1 MTDLSSSPT
10 SRVGRRT
17 ILRAAMLAAAALP
30 LAACVGEEDPLA
42 KQAREGNNKN
52 YIAGDGSVQEYGKES
67 RTEPVQ
73 ISSVAYDGTKIDS
86 ATWVGQVTVMNFWYA
101 ACAPCRIEAPH
112 MVELS
117 AEFKDQVEFVGVNV
131 RDEKEAAEAFERTF
145 GIKYPSIQ
153 DTQGEI
159 QLAMTKYV
167 PLKAVPT
174 TLVLDKQ
181 GRVSARVLGVAEK
194 STLKSLINTALTES
208 L

>member
-1 MTDLSSSPT
+1 MTDPSSFPT

-73 ISSVAYDGTKIDS
+73 INSVAYDGTKIDS
-86 ATWVGQVTVMNFWYA
+86 ANWVGQVTVMNFWYA

-117 AEFKDQVEFVGVNV
+117 AEFKGDVEFVGINV

-181 GRVSARVLGVAEK
+181 GRVAARVLGVAEK
-194 STLKSLINTALTES
+194 STLKSLINTAVTES

>member
-1 MTDLSSSPT
+1 MTDPT
-10 SRVGRRT
+10 SSQAARLGRRT
-17 ILRAAMLAAAALP
+17 LLRAVVLGAAIIP

-52 YIAGDGSVQEYGKES
+52 YIAGDGSVEEYAPES
-67 RTEPVQ
+67 RTAPVE
-73 ISSVAYDGTKIDS
+73 IKAVAYDGSAIDS
-86 ATWVGQVTVMNFWYA
+86 ADWAGQATILNFWYA

-112 MVELS
+112 MVELNK
-117 AEFKDQVEFVGVNV
+117 EFGDKAQFIGINV
-131 RDEKEAAEAFERTF
+131 RDEKDAAEAFERNF
-145 GIKYPSIQ
+145 GIKYPSVQ
-153 DTQGEI
+153 DTEGAI

-181 GRVSARVLGVAEK
+181 GRVSARVLGAADK
-194 STLKSLINTALTES
+194 TTLKALINTALTES

>member
-1 MTDLSSSPT
+1 MTDPISSQPT
-10 SRVGRRT
+10 RLGRRT
-17 ILRAAMLAAAALP
+17 FLRAAMLAAAVVP

-52 YIAGDGSVQEYGKES
+52 YIAGDGSVQEYGPES

-73 ISSVAYDGTKIDS
+73 LSAVSYDGTKIDS
-86 ATWVGQVTVMNFWYA
+86 ASWAGQVTVLNFWYA

-117 AEFKDQVEFVGVNV
+117 AEFKGRAEFLGINV

-145 GIKYPSIQ
+145 GIKYPSVQ
-153 DTQGEI
+153 DTEGAV

-167 PLKAVPT
+167 PLQAVPT

-181 GRVSARVLGVAEK
+181 GRVSSRILGVAEK
-194 STLKSLINTALTES
+194 PTLKALINTALTES

>member
-1 MTDLSSSPT
+1 MTDPIASQVQRL
-10 SRVGRRT
+10 GRRT
-17 ILRAAMLAAAALP
+17 FLRAAMLGAAVLP

-52 YIAGDGSVQEYGKES
+52 YIAGDGSVQEYGPES
-67 RTEPVQ
+67 RTEPVE
-73 ISSVAYDGTKIDS
+73 IEAVAYDGQKIDS
-86 ATWVGQVTVMNFWYA
+86 ADWIGQVTVLNFWYA

-112 MVELS
+112 LVELNK
-117 AEFKDQVEFVGVNV
+117 EFDGKAGFLGINV

-145 GIKYPSIQ
+145 GIKYPSVQ
-153 DTQGEI
+153 DTQGTI

-181 GRVSARVLGVAEK
+181 GRVSARILGVAEK
-194 STLKSLINTALTES
+194 PTLKALINTALTES

>member
-1 MTDLSSSPT
+1 MTDPSSFPT

-67 RTEPVQ
+67 RTDPVQ
-73 ISSVAYDGTKIDS
+73 INSVAYDGTKIDS
-86 ATWVGQVTVMNFWYA
+86 ANWVGQVTVLNFWYA

-117 AEFKDQVEFVGVNV
+117 AEFKDEVEFVGINV

>member
-1 MTDLSSSPT
+1 MTDSSSFPT

-17 ILRAAMLAAAALP
+17 FLRAAMLAAAALP

-86 ATWVGQVTVMNFWYA
+86 ANWVGQVTVMNFWYA

-117 AEFKDQVEFVGVNV
+117 AEFKDQVEFVGINV

-194 STLKSLINTALTES
+194 STLKSLIDTALTES

>member
-1 MTDLSSSPT
+1 MTDPSSFPT

-67 RTEPVQ
+67 RTDPVQ
-73 ISSVAYDGTKIDS
+73 INSVAYDGTKIDS
-86 ATWVGQVTVMNFWYA
+86 ANWVGQVTVMNFWYA
-101 ACAPCRIEAPH
+101 ACAPCRVEAPH
-112 MVELS
+112 MAELS
-117 AEFKDQVEFVGVNV
+117 AEFKDQVEFVGINV

-145 GIKYPSIQ
+145 GIEYPSIQ

-181 GRVSARVLGVAEK
+181 GRVAARVLGVAEK

>member
-17 ILRAAMLAAAALP
+17 ILRAVMLAAAALP

-52 YIAGDGSVQEYGKES
+52 YIAGDGSVQEYGKGS

-73 ISSVAYDGTKIDS
+73 INSVAYDGTKIDS
-86 ATWVGQVTVMNFWYA
+86 ANWVGQVTVMNFWYA

-117 AEFKDQVEFVGVNV
+117 DEFKDDVEFVGINV

-153 DTQGEI
+153 DTQGDI

-181 GRVSARVLGVAEK
+181 GRVAARVLGVAEK